1 MSAIYL
7 TEVDVQQ
14 LLDMPLAIDVV
25 REAFRQLAAGR
36 ADNVPRVR
44 ARAPGVVL
52 HSLSATADY
61 LGLVGWKIYTTTRV
75 GAQFVVG
82 LHDAATGRIEALI
95 EADRMGQ
102 LRTGATTGV
111 AVEWLA
117 LPRASEVGVF
127 GSGRQARTQL
137 EAVASVRPL
146 SMAYVYS
153 RSAENR
159 QKFADEMSARLRIDV
174 RPVDRPQEA
183 AEELP
188 IVVTATSS
196 ATPVFDGQCLAEG
209 ALVCAIG
216 SNWAT
221 RAEVDSHV
229 VRRADNIVC
238 DSVKACQL
246 EAGDFAESLESGVF
260 DWNRPVNLADV
271 VAGTAVGR
279 STKDSI
285 VLFKSVGL
293 AIEDVAL
300 AAKLLEL
307 ARASG
312 KGQPLPF

>member
-1 MSAIYL
+1 MSAVYL

-14 LLDMPLAIDVV
+14 LIDMPVAIEAV
-25 REAFRQLAAGR
+25 REAFRQLGSGG

-52 HSLSATADY
+52 HTLSATADY
-61 LGLVGWKIYTTTRV
+61 LGFVGWKIYTTTRT
-75 GAQFVVG
+75 GAQFLIG
-82 LHDAATGRIEALI
+82 LHDATTGRLEALI
-95 EADRMGQ
+95 EADRLGQ

-111 AVEWLA
+111 AVECLA
-117 LPRASEVGVF
+117 VPRASEVGVF
-127 GSGRQARTQL
+127 GAGRQARTQL
-137 EAVASVRPL
+137 EAVATVRPL

-153 RSAENR
+153 RSAETR
-159 QKFADEMSARLRIDV
+159 QKFADEMSARLRFEV

-221 RAEVDSHV
+221 RAEVDAHV

-238 DSVKACQL
+238 DSVKACRQ
-246 EAGDFAESLESGVF
+246 EAGEFVEPLESGVF
-260 DWNRPVNLADV
+260 DWNRPVDLADV
-271 VAGTAVGR
+271 VSGNAVGR

-307 ARASG
+307 ARAHG
-312 KGQPLPF
+312 KGQQLPF

>member
-1 MSAIYL
+1 
-7 TEVDVQQ
+7 
-14 LLDMPLAIDVV
+14 MPLAIDVV
-25 REAFRQLAAGR
+25 REAFRQLAAGG

-52 HSLSATADY
+52 HSLECRRPIIWASSA
-61 LGLVGWKIYTTTRV
+61 GRSTRPRV
-75 GAQFVVG
+75 SGAQFLVG
-82 LHDAATGRIEALI
+82 LHDAATGRCEALI
-95 EADRMGQ
+95 EADRLGQ

-146 SMAYVYS
+146 SDGLCLQPLGREPAEICRRDVGPAANRS
-153 RSAENR
+153 PAGRPSARSGRRIADRRHGHQQRHAGLRRPVPGRRSAW
-159 QKFADEMSARLRIDV
+159 SARS
-174 RPVDRPQEA
+174 A
-183 AEELP
+183 AIGP
-188 IVVTATSS
+188 RGPKSIRTSS
-196 ATPVFDGQCLAEG
+196 AGPTTSFATASKPAGSKRAISSSRWKAASSIGIG
-209 ALVCAIG
+209 A
-216 SNWAT
+216 
-221 RAEVDSHV
+221 VD
-229 VRRADNIVC
+229 
-238 DSVKACQL
+238 
-246 EAGDFAESLESGVF
+246 
-260 DWNRPVNLADV
+260 LADV
-271 VAGTAVGR
+271 VAGTAIGR

-307 ARASG
+307 ARANG

>member
-1 MSAIYL
+1 MSAVYL
-7 TEVDVQQ
+7 TEIDVQQ
-14 LLDMPLAIDVV
+14 LLDMPMAIDVV
-25 REAFRQLAAGR
+25 REAFRQLGEGQ

-44 ARAPGVVL
+44 ARGPGVVL
-52 HSLSATADY
+52 HSLSATASY
-61 LGLVGWKIYTTTRV
+61 LGFVGWKIYTTTRS
-75 GAQFVVG
+75 GAQFLVG

-95 EADRMGQ
+95 EADRLGQ

-117 LPRASEVGVF
+117 LPRASEIGIF
-127 GSGRQARTQL
+127 GAGRQARTQL
-137 EAVASVRPL
+137 EAVATVRPL

-153 RSAENR
+153 RTAGNR
-159 QKFADEMSARLRIDV
+159 QKFADEMSARLRFEV

-238 DSVKACQL
+238 DSVKACRL
-246 EAGDFAESLESGVF
+246 EAGEFVGPLESGVF
-260 DWNRPVNLADV
+260 DWNGAVDLSAVVN
-271 VAGTAVGR
+271 GTAVGR
-279 STKDSI
+279 NNKDSI

-307 ARASG
+307 ARTHD

>member
-1 MSAIYL
+1 MSAVYL

-14 LLDMPLAIDVV
+14 LLDMPMAIDVV
-25 REAFRQLAAGR
+25 REAFRQLGVGQ

-52 HSLSATADY
+52 HSLSAAASY
-61 LGLVGWKIYTTTRV
+61 LGFVGWKVYTTTRS
-75 GAQFVVG
+75 GAQFLVG
-82 LHDAATGRIEALI
+82 LHDAATGHLEALI
-95 EADRMGQ
+95 EADRLGQ

-127 GSGRQARTQL
+127 GAGRQARTQL
-137 EAVASVRPL
+137 VS
-146 SMAYVYS
+146 
-153 RSAENR
+153 R
-159 QKFADEMSARLRIDV
+159 QKFADEMSARLQFEV

-238 DSVKACQL
+238 DSVKACRL
-246 EAGDFAESLESGVF
+246 EAGDFVGPLESGVF
-260 DWNRPVNLADV
+260 DWNRAVDLAGVVN
-271 VAGTAVGR
+271 GTAVGR
-279 STKDSI
+279 NNKDSI

-307 ARASG
+307 ARANG

>member
-14 LLDMPLAIDVV
+14 LIDMPTAIEAV
-25 REAFRQLAAGR
+25 REAFEQLAAGG

-52 HSLSATADY
+52 HSLSATAEY
-61 LGLVGWKIYTTTRV
+61 MGVVGWKIYTTTRG
-75 GAQFVVG
+75 GASFLVG
-82 LHDAATGRIEALI
+82 LHDAATGRCEALI
-95 EADRMGQ
+95 EADRLGQ

-117 LPRASEVGVF
+117 NPRASEVGVF

-137 EAVASVRPL
+137 EAVARVRPL

-159 QKFADEMSARLRIDV
+159 QKFADEMSARLRIEV

-238 DSVKACQL
+238 DSVKACRL
-246 EAGDFAESLESGVF
+246 EAGDFAESLQSGVF
-260 DWNRPVNLADV
+260 DWNRAVNLADV

-300 AAKLLEL
+300 AAKLVEL
-307 ARASG
+307 ARAAG

>member
-1 MSAIYL
+1 
-7 TEVDVQQ
+7 
-14 LLDMPLAIDVV
+14 
-25 REAFRQLAAGR
+25 
-36 ADNVPRVR
+36 
-44 ARAPGVVL
+44 
-52 HSLSATADY
+52 
-61 LGLVGWKIYTTTRV
+61 
-75 GAQFVVG
+75 
-82 LHDAATGRIEALI
+82 
-95 EADRMGQ
+95 
-102 LRTGATTGV
+102 
-111 AVEWLA
+111 
-117 LPRASEVGVF
+117 
-127 GSGRQARTQL
+127 
-137 EAVASVRPL
+137 
-146 SMAYVYS
+146 MAYVYS

-159 QKFADEMSARLRIDV
+159 QIFADEMSARLRIEV

-221 RAEVDSHV
+221 RAEVDAHV

-238 DSVKACQL
+238 DSVKACRL
-246 EAGDFAESLESGVF
+246 EAGDFAEPLESGIF
-260 DWNRPVNLADV
+260 DWNRAVNLADV

-307 ARASG
+307 ARANG

>member
-1 MSAIYL
+1 MAALYL

-14 LLDMPLAIDVV
+14 LIDMPLAIDCV
-25 REAFRQLAAGR
+25 REAFRQLGLGE

-52 HSLSATADY
+52 HSLCAAVSS
-61 LGLVGWKIYTTTRV
+61 LGVVGWKVYTTTRD
-75 GAQFVVG
+75 GAQFLVG
-82 LHDAATGRIEALI
+82 LHDSVTGRCEALI
-95 EADRMGQ
+95 EADWLGQ

-117 LPRASEVGVF
+117 HPRASEVGVF
-127 GSGRQARTQL
+127 GAGRQARTQL
-137 EAVASVRPL
+137 EAVAAVRPL

-153 RSAENR
+153 RTAANR
-159 QKFADEMSARLRIDV
+159 QKFADEMSARLDIEV

-238 DSVKACQL
+238 DSVKACRL
-246 EAGDFAESLESGVF
+246 EAGDFVGPLESGVF
-260 DWNRPVNLADV
+260 DWNRAVDLADV
-271 VAGTAVGR
+271 VNGTGVGR
-279 STKDSI
+279 NNRDSI

-307 ARASG
+307 ARANG
-312 KGQPLPF
+312 VGQALPF